1 MLDTCIQA
9 INTCC
14 CLSLM
19 LIKQQNITL
28 SNIELYLIHTVNTF
42 KFLYLNTVTHYFI
55 GNFVLFYLSTLVIY
69 YLIIDVHSSLKNVDL
84 SLVMLF
90 FK

>member
-28 SNIELYLIHTVNTF
+28 SNIELYLIHTVNTIT
-42 KFLYLNTVTHYFI
+42 FLYLNTVTHYFI